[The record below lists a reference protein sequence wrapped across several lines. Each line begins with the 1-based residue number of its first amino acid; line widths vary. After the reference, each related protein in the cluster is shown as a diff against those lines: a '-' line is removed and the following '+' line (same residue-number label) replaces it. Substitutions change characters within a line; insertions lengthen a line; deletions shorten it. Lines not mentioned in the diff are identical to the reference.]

1 MPLPTCQ
8 MNGIICFFF
17 FFAQHTVLMVHPAV
31 TCPCEVLLSLR
42 NRIHSDGH
50 TTVYSCS
57 DEHLGFFPA
66 SSYQEECF
74 ELWSKSINGQLG
86 DE

>member
-1 MPLPTCQ
+1 ML
-8 MNGIICFFF
+8 FFF

-57 DEHLGFFPA
+57 DEHLGFFQLPA
-66 SSYQEECF
+66 IRKNALNFDQ
-74 ELWSKSINGQLG
+74 KV
-86 DE
+86 